1 MKEKIIPNTQ
11 KRYSITSGGIIY
23 THYKNTNT
31 GRKCYRKVPLA
42 KYLQKNSAVVNLQFG
57 KHSKSNRSKTIY
69 VNTLMIDMFK
79 LKKPDIFHMYDLK
92 PKNGDILDNSLDNLE
107 WRIRSTSDFNFYPQP
122 YYDKKGNITSK
133 RCSNCGQIK
142 DISYYSLQTPK
153 RKSENPT
160 YKNKCTRCRTT
171 ERRILI
177 NSSEESLKRAREH
190 ARRWSNSEKG
200 KAIINNPHVCLSFFW
215 PTVERQI
222 IIKGIAEKTAENISD
237 NYFASRPDGSKLG
250 AIVSPQSEVIPNR
263 EFLEANLKE
272 LEKEWEGKEILRPE
286 HWGGFLVRPVEVE
299 FWQGRPNRLH
309 DRIRYQLTDNYD
321 WKIERLSP

>member
-11 KRYSITSGGIIY
+11 KRYSITSEGIIY

-31 GRKCYRKVPLA
+31 GKKCYRKVPLA

-57 KHSKSNRSKTIY
+57 KHSKANRSKTIY

-92 PKNGDILDNSLDNLE
+92 PKNGDILDNSLNNLE

-133 RCSNCGQIK
+133 RCSNCGEIK

-200 KAIINNPHVCLSFFW
+200 KAYH
-215 PTVERQI
+215 RQY
-222 IIKGIAEKTAENISD
+222 GIAWTKKDYDRIGDHYIS
-237 NYFASRPDGSKLG
+237 NCLKVPR
-250 AIVSPQSEVIPNR
+250 
-263 EFLEANLKE
+263 KE
-272 LEKEWEGKEILRPE
+272 LTPELREIFKKKITLKRKLENHGKE
-286 HWGGFLVRPVEVE
+286 
-299 FWQGRPNRLH
+299 N
-309 DRIRYQLTDNYD
+309 
-321 WKIERLSP
+321 